1 MALSTGSK
9 VFLGILVV
17 LVGIVGGALY
27 YVNDQLSG
35 EPGEGEP
42 VALEVESGDTVAG
55 LSEELVELGVIKNA
69 LAFRLIARNSDVAAN
84 LRPGTYELETG
95 MSVDEAINAM
105 EGGPSQAVVRDTI
118 RFGFPEGLALPLTL
132 EAIAAD
138 VEQYG
143 PADFE
148 AVLQERL
155 DAGENAEGVLQ
166 LPDWYPA
173 LESIDVSGA
182 PAPMPMFEGLLFPET
197 YEVFAEVGAVG
208 ILQRTVDQLAQV
220 MDSIPQE
227 QVDALAE
234 RGIDR
239 YQAMIVASLIERETR
254 VDAERPM
261 VASVI
266 YNRLDAGQPLQI
278 DATVLYALGQWQER
292 VLTED
297 TNIDSRWNTYN
308 VQGLPPTP
316 ISGFGRA
323 SLEAAF
329 NPEDT
334 GFFYYVV
341 SPECDGT
348 HNFAETLDEH
358 NRNVQAYRDAG
369 RCESD
374 GG

>member
-9 VFLGILVV
+9 VFLGIIVVV
-17 LVGIVGGALY
+17 LGVVGGALW

-35 EPGEGEP
+35 EPGEGDA
-42 VALEVESGDTVAG
+42 VALEVESGDTVAS

-69 LAFRLIARNSDVAAN
+69 LAFRLIARNSDVAPN
-84 LRPGTYELETG
+84 LRPGTYQLETG
-95 MSVDEAINAM
+95 MSVDEAVAAM
-105 EGGPSQAVVRDTI
+105 EGGPSEEIVRETV

-132 EAIAAD
+132 EAIAED
-138 VEQYG
+138 VEG
-143 PADFE
+143 MDVGDFE

-155 DAGENAEGVLQ
+155 DAGENGEGLLQ
-166 LPDWYPA
+166 LPDWFPA
-173 LESIDVSGA
+173 LDEIDVSGA
-182 PAPMPMFEGLLFPET
+182 PEPMPMFEGLLFPET

-208 ILQRTVDQLAQV
+208 ILQRTIDQLGSV
-220 MDSIPQE
+220 MDAIPPE
-227 QVDALAE
+227 QIEALE
-234 RGIDR
+234 KRGIDR

-254 VDAERPM
+254 VDAERPV

-266 YNRLDAGQPLQI
+266 YNRLEAEQPLQI
-278 DATVLYALGQWQER
+278 DATVLFALGQWRER

-297 TNIDSRWNTYN
+297 TDIDSRWNTYQ

-329 NPEDT
+329 APEDT
-334 GFFYYVV
+334 DFFYYVV
-341 SPECDGT
+341 SPECDGS
-348 HNFAETLDEH
+348 HNFAATLDEH

-374 GG
+374 SG

>member
-9 VFLGILVV
+9 VFLAIIVVV
-17 LVGIVGGALY
+17 LAVVGGALW

-35 EPGEGEP
+35 EPGEGDP
-42 VALEVESGDTVAG
+42 VALEVESGDSVAAI
-55 LSEELVELGVIKNA
+55 SERLVEMGVIKNA

-84 LRPGTYELETG
+84 LRPGTYDLATG
-95 MSVDEAINAM
+95 MSVDEAIAAM
-105 EGGPSQAVVRDTI
+105 EGGPTQEVVREVLK
-118 RFGFPEGLALPLTL
+118 FGFPEGLALPLTL
-132 EAIAAD
+132 EAIAEDIESMD
-138 VEQYG
+138 VS
-143 PADFE
+143 DLE

-155 DAGENAEGVLQ
+155 DAGENAEGLLQ

-173 LESIDVSGA
+173 LDSIDVSGA
-182 PAPMPMFEGLLFPET
+182 PEPMPMFEGLLFPQT

-208 ILQRTVDQLAQV
+208 VLQRTVDQLVQV
-220 MDSIPQE
+220 MDSIPDE
-227 QVDALAE
+227 QVAALE
-234 RGIDR
+234 DRGLTR
-239 YQAMIVASLIERETR
+239 YDAMIVASLIERETR
-254 VDAERPM
+254 VDAERPT

-266 YNRLDAGQPLQI
+266 YNRLEEGQPLQI
-278 DATVLYALGQWQER
+278 DATVLFALGQWQEI

-297 TNIDSRWNTYN
+297 TDIDSRWNTYN

-334 GFFYYVV
+334 DFFYYVV
-341 SPECDGT
+341 SPECDGS
-348 HNFAETLDEH
+348 HNFASTLDEH

-369 RCESD
+369 RCQSD
-374 GG
+374 G